1 MSQDISKKAT
11 MIVELIIEG
20 IKSKN
25 QLEKKLIIPTKLIE
39 GESVKFIE

>member
-1 MSQDISKKAT
+1 